1 MTVGKEGPEDLRGDA
16 TRRDASPKPLR
27 NRLYCYNRGVT
38 FDHFLLIFYGLL
50 GSSAVAFL
58 VFNMV
63 KVVMP
68 DAGLLAAQQRLGV
81 EHAVRQYRHWSL
93 KFLAPFYRLLLPRI
107 QQMKMPI
114 YRQKKKTDFVAA
126 GVLDQFDSDEFVG
139 LKIASA
145 IISIFLVGYFYM
157 SIGWSMTLTAAGLST
172 LIGFLIP
179 DFAIWDIKRQRQRAI
194 LRQLPSFMDLLTLSV
209 EAGLD
214 FMAAISRVVGF
225 AKDGPLKNEFNQ
237 MLKELQLGVVRS
249 DALRNMADRVQ
260 ITELSSFATILIQA
274 DQMGSSIGPV
284 LRSQSDLLRRSRFQ
298 RAERE
303 GAKAAQKLLIPLIFF
318 ILPAVFMVILGPMI
332 CDVVYNQQWLR
343 NLMGE

>member
-1 MTVGKEGPEDLRGDA
+1 MV
-16 TRRDASPKPLR
+16 
-27 NRLYCYNRGVT
+27 
-38 FDHFLLIFYGLL
+38 FYGLL
-50 GSSAVAFL
+50 GSAAVAFF
-58 VFNMV
+58 VFNIV
-63 KVVMP
+63 KVVLP
-68 DAGLLAAQQRLGV
+68 DASLLAAQQRLGV

-93 KFLAPFYRLLLPRI
+93 KFLAPFYRLLVPRI
-107 QQMKMPI
+107 QQMKMPL
-114 YRQKKKTDFVAA
+114 YRQKKKADFVAA
-126 GVLDQFDSDEFVG
+126 GLSDQFDADEFVA
-139 LKIASA
+139 LKVVASVLTLF
-145 IISIFLVGYFYM
+145 IVGYFFL
-157 SIGWSMTLTAAGLST
+157 SIGKSMSLTTILISLLAG
-172 LIGFLIP
+172 FVIP
-179 DFAIWDIKRQRQRAI
+179 DFAIWDIKRQRQRAV

-225 AKDGPLKNEFNQ
+225 AKDGPLKDEFNQ

-303 GAKAAQKLLIPLIFF
+303 GAKAAQKLLIPLVFF

-332 CDVVYNQQWLR
+332 CDVVYNQQWLQ
-343 NLMGE
+343 NLMGGG